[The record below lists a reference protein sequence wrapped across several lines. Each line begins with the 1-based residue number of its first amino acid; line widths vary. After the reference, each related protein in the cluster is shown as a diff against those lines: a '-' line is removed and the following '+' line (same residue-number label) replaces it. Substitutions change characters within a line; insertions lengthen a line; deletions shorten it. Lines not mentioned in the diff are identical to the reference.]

1 MSLADELARLAW
13 FNEDEWDPHVCL
25 TLVEGADADEVLR
38 RFGGDPATARLLTGD
53 EAWDEWARDRNRI
66 HDGDRIHGFVG
77 VGTAGGVVFAI
88 EHASSNGFV
97 RSVLCALSR
106 GGRALNLDV
115 HVPDAMDVLTYAVDG
130 EIVVCHDLRRAPVT
144 ALTEGDPRWD
154 PRWDPAWRE
163 GLPSEGQGGNGLSGA
178 EVLAIAQ
185 RVMDVRISEA
195 WFTSRLRTCE
205 IPDRNPSPGPGPGP
219 GPASL

>member
-1 MSLADELARLAW
+1 MSLTDELARLAW

-53 EAWDEWARDRNRI
+53 EAWDEWARDRSRIHDADRI
-66 HDGDRIHGFVG
+66 HDGDRIRGFVG

-88 EHASSNGFV
+88 EQASSNGFV
-97 RSVLCALSR
+97 RGVLRALSR

-115 HVPDAMDVLTYAVDG
+115 HVPDAMDVMTYAVDG
-130 EIVVCHDLRRAPVT
+130 EIVVCHDLRTAPVT

-154 PRWDPAWRE
+154 PAWRE
-163 GLPSEGQGGNGLSGA
+163 GLSSEGHGGNGLSGA
-178 EVLAIAQ
+178 EVLVIAQ

-205 IPDRNPSPGPGPGP
+205 IPGPGP